1 MYCCNVEDWSTCVC
15 SRSDDIRAEAMLPK
29 YCEHANGIRSEWK
42 EKLEVENRESEREVS
57 LAVFTSLAEAKG
69 GGFT

>member
-1 MYCCNVEDWSTCVC
+1 
-15 SRSDDIRAEAMLPK
+15 MLPK
-29 YCEHANGIRSEWK
+29 YCEHANGIRSECK

>member
-1 MYCCNVEDWSTCVC
+1 
-15 SRSDDIRAEAMLPK
+15 MLPK
-29 YCEHANGIRSEWK
+29 DCEHANGIRSECK

-57 LAVFTSLAEAKG
+57 LVVFTSLAEAKG